1 MEPWDRL
8 MKHCTKIERSSGKE
22 IVAVTL
28 KKYCQMGKVLNALGV
43 SKENLVSAIS
53 LEIGYLIDVDNLV
66 SVKVISLDKKMP
78 DEHNHEL
85 LIVIETKR
93 LHEWVC
99 TVCDFRYM
107 TKYKPSNL
115 ICCKE
120 DCWSLVDEASEV
132 KEVKW

>member
-1 MEPWDRL
+1 ML
-8 MKHCTKIERSSGKE
+8 MKCCTKIERSSGKE

-28 KKYCQMGKVLNALGV
+28 KRYAQMGKLLSALKRGE
-43 SKENLVSAIS
+43 KNLVIAVS

-78 DEHNHEL
+78 NGYNNEL

-93 LHEWVC
+93 LHEWRC
-99 TVCDFRYM
+99 SSCNSRYM

-115 ICCKE
+115 TCCQGS
-120 DCWSLVDEASEV
+120 CYILVHEV
-132 KEVKW
+132 TETVEVKW

>member
-1 MEPWDRL
+1 ML
-8 MKHCTKIERSSGKE
+8 MKQCTKIERSSGKE

-28 KKYCQMGKVLNALGV
+28 KRYAQMGKLLNALKRGE
-43 SKENLVSAIS
+43 KNLVIAVS

-78 DEHNHEL
+78 DGYNNEL

-99 TVCDFRYM
+99 GECNFRYM
-107 TKYKPSNL
+107 TKCKPANMT
-115 ICCKE
+115 CCQLNCNTFVE
-120 DCWSLVDEASEV
+120 EV
-132 KEVKW
+132 TSIVEVKW